1 MPQILTDTSMLVP
14 RPDARDALRQPAL
27 DLWSALEQGHWEVL
41 VFDCVANETISV
53 LCRRFIERQ
62 QDAEWPVALAR
73 FREFCR
79 QHPPYWSSR
88 CVESLFSTI
97 LDLMERHAGR
107 LNFHDALIVLEAQH
121 LGVPYIASF
130 DRDFDAIVGLQR
142 ISSPDALIR
151 SPPPAG

>member
-1 MPQILTDTSMLVP
+1 MPQIIIDTSMLVP
-14 RPDARDALRQPAL
+14 RLDVRDALRQPAL

-88 CVESLFSTI
+88 RVESLFSTI
-97 LDLMERHAGR
+97 LDLRGCLKSSSCCEPTQHQTRHGEVNHR
-107 LNFHDALIVLEAQH
+107 LTAL
-121 LGVPYIASF
+121 G
-130 DRDFDAIVGLQR
+130 
-142 ISSPDALIR
+142 
-151 SPPPAG
+151 

>member
-1 MPQILTDTSMLVP
+1 MPQIIIDTSMLVP
-14 RPDARDALRQPAL
+14 RLDARDALRQPAL
-27 DLWSALEQGHWEVL
+27 DLWAALEHGHWAVL

-53 LCRRFIERQ
+53 LCRRLTERH

-73 FREFCR
+73 FQAFCR
-79 QHPPYWSSR
+79 QYPLYWSSR
-88 CVESLFSTI
+88 HVESLFSAI
-97 LDLMERHAGR
+97 LELMAQHAGR

-142 ISSPDALIR
+142 ISSPDALVP